1 MHVLPTPDCFIG
13 SGAVREL
20 AGALR
25 GLDARRVLVVT
36 DAGVV
41 KAGIYD
47 RIKSTLAE
55 ARVQVLLFD
64 RVTPD
69 PSTSFVQSA
78 ADEARQAQADAVL
91 GLGGGSSIDTAK
103 MAAALAL
110 NRRGLD
116 GYLQGAPLEAA
127 VLPILAVPT
136 TAGTG
141 SEATHIAILSD
152 EAAQVKKG
160 FVSVR
165 IMPRFACLDPEL
177 TLGLPPAITAVTAMD
192 ALCHAIESYTSINA
206 NEYSEVLSLRAV
218 ELLDGNILEVFRH
231 GSNAKAREKMLLGSF
246 LAGVAFAN
254 AGVAA
259 VHAFAYPLG
268 GMFHVAHGLANSLM
282 MPTILRFNSPA
293 CAERYAR
300 IGQVFTRGREADRE
314 MGREATAESVVRRVE
329 ELSGLLGLPRNLAA
343 IGIPAEALEPMSQ
356 AVVLITRLLNNN
368 PRQVSLQD
376 ARAIYREAFSR

>member
-1 MHVLPTPDCFIG
+1 MRVLPIPDCFIG
-13 SGAVREL
+13 SGAIREL
-20 AGALR
+20 PGALR
-25 GLDARRVLVVT
+25 GLGARRLLVVT

-41 KAGIYD
+41 KAGLYD
-47 RIKSTLAE
+47 TVKAALAG
-55 ARVQVLLFD
+55 AAVQLELFD
-64 RVTPD
+64 RVKPD
-69 PSTSFVQSA
+69 PSTTFVQSA
-78 ADEARQAQADAVL
+78 AEEARRAQVDAVL

-103 MAAALAL
+103 MAAALAP
-110 NRRGLD
+110 NRRNID
-116 GYLQGAPLEAA
+116 DYLGGAAFEQP

-160 FVSVR
+160 LVSVR
-165 IMPRFACLDPEL
+165 IMPRFAFLDPEL
-177 TLGLPPAITAVTAMD
+177 TLALPPAITAVTAMD
-192 ALCHAIESYTSINA
+192 ALCHAIESYTSLNA
-206 NEYSEVLSLRAV
+206 NEYTEVLSLRAV
-218 ELLDGNILEVFRH
+218 ELLDENILEVFRS
-231 GSNAKAREKMLLGSF
+231 GRNAKAREKMLLGSF

-282 MPTILRFNSPA
+282 MPTILRFNSSA

-300 IGQVFTRGREADRE
+300 IGRAFTR
-314 MGREATAESVVRRVE
+314 GREATAESVVRRVE
-329 ELSGLLGLPRNLAA
+329 ELSRLLELPRNLAA
-343 IGIPAEALEPMSQ
+343 IGIPADALEPMSQ

-368 PRQVSLQD
+368 PRKVSLED

>member
-1 MHVLPTPDCFIG
+1 
-13 SGAVREL
+13 
-20 AGALR
+20 
-25 GLDARRVLVVT
+25 
-36 DAGVV
+36 
-41 KAGIYD
+41 
-47 RIKSTLAE
+47 
-55 ARVQVLLFD
+55 
-64 RVTPD
+64 
-69 PSTSFVQSA
+69 
-78 ADEARQAQADAVL
+78 
-91 GLGGGSSIDTAK
+91 
-103 MAAALAL
+103 MAAALAF
-110 NRRGLD
+110 NRRD
-116 GYLQGAPLEAA
+116 IDEYLGGAAFEQP

-160 FVSVR
+160 LVSVR
-165 IMPRFACLDPEL
+165 IMPRFAFLDPEL
-177 TLGLPPAITAVTAMD
+177 TLALPPAITAVTAMD

-206 NEYSEVLSLRAV
+206 NEYTEALSLRAV
-218 ELLDGNILEVFRH
+218 ELLDQNILEAFRH
-231 GSNAKAREKMLLGSF
+231 GRNAKAREKMLLGSF

-282 MPTILRFNSPA
+282 MPTILRFNSSA

-300 IGQVFTRGREADRE
+300 IGQVFTG
-314 MGREATAESVVRRVE
+314 GREATAESVVQRVE
-329 ELSGLLGLPRNLAA
+329 ELSRFLELPPNLAA
-343 IGIPAEALEPMSQ
+343 IGIPRDALEPMSQ

-368 PRQVSLQD
+368 PRKVSLED